1 MWINELELE
10 LDAYSEFT
18 VLWNKV
24 TRHFALKI
32 LWDEF
37 ECLAT
42 LKAWF
47 LKMDNSTIYI
57 QHRNSSWY
65 VLKESVSYE
74 IMRLCL
80 KMMGSLQNTITRCKK
95 HRARCPGRWQRGQD
109 WKQRG
114 YSIVQKANILS
125 FQGPSALQLL
135 AIQQGVF
142 CTTWP
147 YSSQIWDPC
156 IRKALRSQAQ
166 AKQYRLKHVTP
177 NDFG

>member
-10 LDAYSEFT
+10 LKAYSEFT

-32 LWDEF
+32 WWDEF

-65 VLKESVSYE
+65 VLKECFLRDNATFSLIWWV
-74 IMRLCL
+74 LCRIRSHGGKNIVL
-80 KMMGSLQNTITRCKK
+80 DAWVDGK
-95 HRARCPGRWQRGQD
+95 RGQD

-114 YSIVQKANILS
+114 YGIIQKVNILS

-142 CTTWP
+142 CTMWP

-156 IRKALRSQAQ
+156 KALRSQAQ